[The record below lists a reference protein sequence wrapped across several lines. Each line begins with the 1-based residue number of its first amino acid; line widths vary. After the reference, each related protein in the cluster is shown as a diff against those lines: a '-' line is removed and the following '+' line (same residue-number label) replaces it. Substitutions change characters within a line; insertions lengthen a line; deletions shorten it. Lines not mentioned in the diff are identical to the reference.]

1 VTSAGFGLYVRTVVD
16 LRFSEVD
23 KIWYVGERSADAAV
37 LMPDLERTTA
47 AQNTGV
53 GVLGSK

>member
-23 KIWYVGERSADAAV
+23 KTGTSASGPPTW
-37 LMPDLERTTA
+37 LC
-47 AQNTGV
+47 
-53 GVLGSK
+53 